1 MSEKPQIFIVD
12 DEVDM
17 CWALENILIPAGYKT
32 YSVTC
37 GKGALELIGQL
48 HSYVQ
53 LILLDVKL
61 PDVDGL
67 ELANLIR
74 QQYPKIKIIIISGY
88 YYCDTEAI
96 QQGLAKGLF
105 DGFIGKPFNIPEV
118 RAEIEKLFP
127 QYADKHLSA

>member
-1 MSEKPQIFIVD
+1 MTEKPQILIVD

-32 YSVTC
+32 YSVTR
-37 GKGALELIGQL
+37 GKGVLELIKQL
-48 HSYVQ
+48 HAYIRV
-53 LILLDVKL
+53 ILLDVKL
-61 PDVDGL
+61 PDADGL
-67 ELANLIR
+67 KLANLIR

-105 DGFIGKPFNIPEV
+105 DGFIGKPFNIPEI
-118 RAEIEKLFP
+118 RAEVEKLLP
-127 QYADKHLSA
+127 PYSNKHLSA